1 MSWDNILED
10 LARSSPGQLS
20 RGSFRSRIRPRPQN
34 SHDSLTPVCLHTC
47 EQMGPNGGVF
57 GEEPQGPWPIIR
69 RLRTIA
75 RSSALAT
82 LILGSMSLWG
92 QRAAA
97 EESSGEPECENAA
110 PGPLK
115 KPAEARIRPLRK
127 AFGFP
132 LARRFS
138 HSGSP
143 LLSSAA
149 ARCPQS
155 DIDPKIRR
163 RQRTAPRDGPQPADY
178 RPRSL
183 RFLAK
188 NTAVR
193 THLFTCVQ
201 AHGC

>member
-10 LARSSPGQLS
+10 LAQSSPGQLS

-47 EQMGPNGGVF
+47 EQTGPNGGVF

-97 EESSGEPECENAA
+97 EETSGEPECENAA
-110 PGPLK
+110 P
-115 KPAEARIRPLRK
+115 AETK
-127 AFGFP
+127 AFRGVDSD
-132 LARRFS
+132 AS
-138 HSGSP
+138 GAGISGSGTAGP
-143 LLSSAA
+143 VGAFRPHVA
-149 ARCPQS
+149 TARC
-155 DIDPKIRR
+155 
-163 RQRTAPRDGPQPADY
+163 AAH
-178 RPRSL
+178 
-183 RFLAK
+183 
-188 NTAVR
+188 
-193 THLFTCVQ
+193 HLP
-201 AHGC
+201 